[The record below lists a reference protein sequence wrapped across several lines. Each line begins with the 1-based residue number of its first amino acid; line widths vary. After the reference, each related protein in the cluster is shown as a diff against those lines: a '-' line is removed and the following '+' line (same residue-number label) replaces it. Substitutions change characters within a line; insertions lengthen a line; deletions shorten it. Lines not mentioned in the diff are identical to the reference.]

1 MRKFYL
7 FVFIFLFSTIQ
18 EAYAQSLTKL
28 TDLADEVID
37 FFSDTIEGDSATYPA
52 SWVVAPLV
60 AYSPETS
67 VQLGFGSILLFKT
80 PKALPKDRSSFVSFT
95 TRYTFNHQFT
105 ASPKLLI
112 FTKEEKYIHSGRIN
126 FRKFPQFYYGIGN
139 NTPESNEELYGIN
152 TLSLEYLLYRN
163 VVGKLY
169 AGAGGRFLR
178 SYNLD
183 FEENGILA
191 TDQPVGTQPNTSV
204 GLDFGLLFDNRNNLM
219 STTTGVLAEFRHQIY
234 RKSLGSDYDYLLS
247 ILDLRTYLTPF
258 ESRKDIFAWQVYT
271 YFCSGETPFN
281 ELAPLG
287 GDMIMRGYYE
297 GRYLDQN
304 LISTQI
310 EYRMP
315 IWKKLST
322 VAFAGLGDVAPDFKS
337 FALDEFKYSLGGGL
351 RYSLLPG
358 ESLNIRVDYAF
369 GKDTQN
375 FYINISEAF

>member
-1 MRKFYL
+1 MHKFC
-7 FVFIFLFSTIQ
+7 FVVLILLCITGQ
-18 EAYAQSLTKL
+18 TYAQSLTKL
-28 TDLADEVID
+28 TDLADDVID
-37 FFSDTIEGDSATYPA
+37 FFSGTIQSDSTAYPT

-67 VQLGFGSILLFKT
+67 VQLGFGAILLFKT
-80 PKALPKDRSSFVSFT
+80 AHALPQDRASFVSFT
-95 TRYTFNHQFT
+95 TRYTFNQQFT

-139 NTPESNEELYGIN
+139 DTPESNEELYGIN

-163 VVGKLY
+163 VIGKLY
-169 AGAGGRFLR
+169 AGAGARFLR

-183 FEENGILA
+183 FKEKGILV
-191 TDQPVGTQPNTSV
+191 TEQPIGTRANSSV
-204 GLDFGLLFDNRNNLM
+204 GLDFGLLYDNRNNLM

-234 RKSLGSDYDYLLS
+234 DKSLGSDYDYSLS
-247 ILDLRTYLTPF
+247 ILDFRTYITPF
-258 ESRKDIFAWQVYT
+258 ENRKDIFAWQLYT
-271 YFCSGETPFN
+271 YFSSGDVPFN
-281 ELAPLG
+281 ELALLG

-297 GRYLDQN
+297 GRYREQQL
-304 LISTQI
+304 LSTQV

-315 IWKKLST
+315 IWKKLSG
-322 VAFAGLGDVAPDFKS
+322 VAFAGLGEVAPDFKS

-358 ESLNIRVDYAF
+358 ESLNIRIDYAI

-375 FYINISEAF
+375 FYINLSEAF